1 MPPGDVGA
9 LLRREGLYSSHLTN
23 WRRQYR
29 QGALNSLAAQTRGP
43 KPESNAS
50 DKKTISQLERRIARL
65 ENDLKKAHTIIDVQK
80 KLSVLLSN
88 MPEQENS

>member
-1 MPPGDVGA
+1 MTGIGFLDDVPFVLGSEGPPRWLD
-9 LLRREGLYSSHLTN
+9 
-23 WRRQYR
+23 R

-43 KPESNAS
+43 KPDPNAT

-65 ENDLKKAHTIIDVQK
+65 EDDLKKAHTIIDVQK

-88 MPEQENS
+88 MPEQENL